1 VPEGPEFWDY
11 VLNGTYVPAPNQS
24 SIPQLGRPVVKNL
37 RVSEKVNLQGDTE
50 WYELS
55 CVWDVE
61 GDCDHAQVWAGR
73 DGSELRMVDGNAQ
86 ARAAP
91 SASMGPGSG

>member
-1 VPEGPEFWDY
+1 
-11 VLNGTYVPAPNQS
+11 L
-24 SIPQLGRPVVKNL
+24 
-37 RVSEKVNLQGDTE
+37 SEKVNLQGDTE

-91 SASMGPGSG
+91 SASMEPGSG